1 MTGYSEMEMEEYR
14 KKVDQLK
21 QWAMAYYE
29 YDDPQVPDA
38 VYDQLFREVLAI
50 EEHLKEPDP
59 TSPTRRVGGQARSE
73 FAPYPHEVA
82 MLSLD
87 NVFNADELK
96 AWVDRLASEVHSKGL
111 ITAGPLFTI
120 EPKYDGLAVD
130 LCYENGVLR
139 GGGTRGDGLTGED
152 ITENVRTI
160 ASIPLQIRV
169 NFVEKPRQYEG
180 ILDHE
185 NGGKLYKEAVERD
198 PAHARIVP
206 GAPTG
211 KIHIRG
217 EVLMGRKRLKAVNAE
232 LVANGVK
239 PLANCRN
246 AAAGSLRR
254 LDPTVTAKRKLV
266 FMPYEL
272 VGTEQEVW
280 GVYHDRSLAQAVV
293 WGFNIPTVYTAENFE
308 QIMEAIETI
317 ARVKAS
323 SSTDFDIDGAVIKLN
338 SKTMRN
344 AVGMLS
350 RVPRWAIAYKY
361 PPEEQ
366 MTGLRSV
373 QFQVGRTGQ
382 VTPVAKLTPVLVGG
396 VMVESVTLHNKDQI
410 ERLSLCEGDMV
421 VVRRAGEVIPEIVSA
436 QVQFRRPGAKPIH
449 FPTHC
454 PCCDSPLKKRVV
466 DGEESVAYYCENW
479 NGCSAQSLGY
489 LAHFVSRQCFDIDGL
504 GEETLAKLQEH
515 GLRSPA
521 DLYNLSV
528 FDLMKLDGFG
538 ELSATNVFSA
548 IQASRSPLLHKY
560 FAGLG
565 IPEVGVGTA
574 KIFANYFDSMEQ
586 VAAAAEN
593 GTLKD
598 LPDIGEKTEA
608 AVAKWWRED
617 GGWSLV
623 TQLREYGV
631 QPIIPP
637 RGLKPLLGTT
647 YVITGSFKAAT
658 REELTARLERLGA
671 KVASAVSRRTTA
683 VFAGEE
689 AGSKLTKAKE
699 LDITVYGEEAL
710 LELLR
715 SYE

>member
-1 MTGYSEMEMEEYR
+1 MTGYSEMEMEEYKR
-14 KKVDQLK
+14 KVEQLK
-21 QWAMAYYE
+21 AWASAYYE

-38 VYDQLFREVLAI
+38 VYDQLFKEVLSI
-50 EEHLKEPDP
+50 EDNLKEPDP
-59 TSPTRRVGGQARSE
+59 TSPTRRVGGPVRSE
-73 FAPYPHEVA
+73 FAPYRHEVP

-87 NVFNADELK
+87 NVFNEAELR
-96 AWVDRLASEVHSKGL
+96 AWVERLLGELHSKGL
-111 ITAGPLFTI
+111 STAGPLFTI

-130 LCYENGVLR
+130 LRYEGGVLT
-139 GGGTRGDGLTGED
+139 GGGTRGDGVVGEN

-160 ASIPLQIRV
+160 ASVPLQIRAH
-169 NFVEKPRQYEG
+169 FVEKPRQYEG

-185 NGGKLYKEAVERD
+185 NGGKLYREAVDRNPD
-198 PAHARIVP
+198 HARIVQS
-206 GAPTG
+206 APKG
-211 KIHIRG
+211 LINIRG
-217 EVLMGRKRLKAVNAE
+217 EVLMGRKRLKELNAK
-232 LVANGVK
+232 LVADGTK

-254 LDPTVTAKRKLV
+254 LDPTITAKRKLV

-272 VGTEQEVW
+272 VGTEKEAW

-293 WGFNIPTVYTAENFE
+293 WGFNIPTIYTAETFE

-317 ARVKAS
+317 AKVKADPS
-323 SSTDFDIDGAVIKLN
+323 IDFDIDGAVIKLN

-366 MTGLRSV
+366 MTGLREV
-373 QFQVGRTGQ
+373 IFQVGRTGK

-410 ERLSLCEGDMV
+410 ERLALCENDMV

-436 QVQFRRPGAKPIH
+436 QVQFRRPGAKPIR
-449 FPTHC
+449 FPTNC
-454 PCCDSPLKKRVV
+454 PCCDTVLVRRSD
-466 DGEESVAYYCENW
+466 DGQESVDYYCENW
-479 NGCSAQSLGY
+479 TGCNAQSLGY
-489 LAHFVSRQCFDIDGL
+489 LSHFVSRQCFDIDGL

-528 FDLMKLDGFG
+528 FDLMKLNGFG
-538 ELSATNVFSA
+538 ELSAANVYAA
-548 IQASRSPLLHKY
+548 IQASRSPVLHKY
-560 FAGLG
+560 FTGLG
-565 IPEVGVGTA
+565 IPEVGVGTG
-574 KIFANYFDSMEQ
+574 KILANHFDSMEQ

-593 GTLKD
+593 GTLKE

-608 AVAKWWRED
+608 AIVSWWRED
-617 GGWSLV
+617 GGWALV

-637 RGLKPLLGTT
+637 RGLKPLMGAT
-647 YVITGSFKAAT
+647 YVLTGSFTSGT
-658 REELTARLERLGA
+658 REELTTRLEALGA
-671 KVASAVSRRTTA
+671 KVAGSVSAKTSA
-683 VFAGEE
+683 VFAGEGG
-689 AGSKLTKAKE
+689 GSKADKARAAGVA
-699 LDITVYGEEAL
+699 VYNEAALVDL
-710 LELLR
+710 LQ